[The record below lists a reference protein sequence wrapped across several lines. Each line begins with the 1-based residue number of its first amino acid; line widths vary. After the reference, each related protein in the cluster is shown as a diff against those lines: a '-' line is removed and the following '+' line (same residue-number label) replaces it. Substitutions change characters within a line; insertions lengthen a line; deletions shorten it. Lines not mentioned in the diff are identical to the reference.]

1 MIATSRMVKASR
13 MGGKPSRMGGKP
25 AAGGKASR
33 YGSKITSSKRTADE
47 EDELKDSFLA
57 QLYVLANVTQGEE
70 AQIEQMLSGFDLWS
84 IDLQPALDMVESNA
98 LAVIFSRCMMCHN
111 LIPELKLDFELLF
124 NACQHVQL
132 ASHPHVQFHSPAHA
146 CVMLH
151 AVHYFLLH
159 DLDRMVDSFEMFAL
173 FFSCIAVHYAH
184 PGLTNEFLVKIRH
197 PRALRYN
204 DVAVLENYNLSR
216 ITMLLSD
223 PECNFMLQME
233 PFHVDAFRAL
243 IIKVILKMDMSQ
255 HFEQLSRLQTKLA
268 SDKYPTS
275 ETWMDLITKHN
286 RLPKAEE
293 AEDRVILLFTALRCA
308 DLAWAC
314 HTQPVFGR
322 WAEKFTEELFCQ
334 GDIEKQVGVPISPFS
349 DRDLVQP
356 PKAQLAFLHVIVA
369 PIYTQFIFTLREAE
383 KGKHGVQ
390 KEIVDK
396 LEKEVIDEG
405 VEANR
410 QALHNKVLQG
420 AR

>member
-1 MIATSRMVKASR
+1 MGGGQSKMRQSRAGGQSRVRQSGGGGGKKGSRMSR
-13 MGGKPSRMGGKP
+13 MQQ
-25 AAGGKASR
+25 
-33 YGSKITSSKRTADE
+33 E
-47 EDELKDSFLA
+47 EEEELKDSFLA

-70 AQIEQMLSGFDLWS
+70 AQSEQMLSNFDAWN

-98 LAVIFSRCMMCHN
+98 LAVIFCRCMMYHN

-132 ASHPHVQFHSPAHA
+132 ASHPHVNFHSPAHA

-151 AVHYFLLH
+151 AVHYYLIH
-159 DLDRMVDSFEMFAL
+159 DLDRLMDPFEMFTL
-173 FFSCIAVHYAH
+173 FFSCISVHYAH

-204 DVAVLENYNLSR
+204 DNAVLENYNLSR

-233 PFHVDAFRAL
+233 ALHIDAFRSLL
-243 IIKVILKMDMSQ
+243 INIILKMDMSK
-255 HFEQLSRLQTKLA
+255 HFDQLSRLQTKLA
-268 SDKYPTS
+268 SDKYPTA
-275 ETWMDLITKHN
+275 ETWLQIITKKE
-286 RLPKAEE
+286 RLPKPEE
-293 AEDRVILLFTALRCA
+293 GEDRVILLFTALRCA

-314 HTQPVFGR
+314 KGMGPIFTR
-322 WAEKFTEELFCQ
+322 WADRFTEELFCQ
-334 GDIEKQVGVPISPFS
+334 GDIEKQVGIPISAFS
-349 DRDLVQP
+349 DRDLVQA

-369 PIYTQFIFTLREAE
+369 PILTQFIFTLREAE
-383 KGKHGVQ
+383 KGKTGVT
-390 KEIVDK
+390 KEVVDK
-396 LEKEVIDEG
+396 MERELVDEG

-420 AR
+420 SR